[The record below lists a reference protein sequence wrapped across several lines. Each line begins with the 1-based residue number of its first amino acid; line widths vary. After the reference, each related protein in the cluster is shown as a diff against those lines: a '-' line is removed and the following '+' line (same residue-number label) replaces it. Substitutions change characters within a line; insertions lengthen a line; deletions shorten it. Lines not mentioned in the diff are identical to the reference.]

1 MRDMQHH
8 MCRALIA
15 QAEVHQIIR
24 LFTKLAS
31 RPLYP
36 GPTMVH
42 VMCTDQHDGTLNDF
56 CPSIAGLA
64 DADGRRVSIESWF
77 PLSSISS
84 GSR

>member
-1 MRDMQHH
+1 
-8 MCRALIA
+8 IG

-36 GPTMVH
+36 VPTWCMH
-42 VMCTDQHDGTLNDF
+42 AMCTDQHDGALNDF
-56 CPSIAGLA
+56 CSSIAGLA
-64 DADGRRVSIESWF
+64 DEDGRRVSIESWF

-84 GSR
+84 GPR